1 MDNDFVLPSP
11 NAGILATT
19 IVVDFL
25 FGDACMFER
34 SIWELQVWCC
44 LTVVKYSRD
53 PDPKSMRLPPA
64 TVGQWRVVRDWRSQ
78 VPLLI
83 SCIQSRSMSA
93 TD

>member
-1 MDNDFVLPSP
+1 MDNDFVPPSP
-11 NAGILATT
+11 SVGVLAKTT
-19 IVVDFL
+19 VVDFL
-25 FGDACMFER
+25 VGDACMFER
-34 SIWELQVWCC
+34 SIWELQIWCC

-53 PDPKSMRLPPA
+53 PGPKSMRLPPA
-64 TVGQWRVVRDWRSQ
+64 TVGQRRVVRDWRRQ